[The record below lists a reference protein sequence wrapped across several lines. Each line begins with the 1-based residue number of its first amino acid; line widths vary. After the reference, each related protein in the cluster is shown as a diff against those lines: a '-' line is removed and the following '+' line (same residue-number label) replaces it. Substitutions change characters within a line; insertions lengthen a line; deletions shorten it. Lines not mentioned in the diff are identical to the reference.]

1 MQGNELSPAS
11 VGQQAPSVGV
21 IICCYTDRRWNILLE
36 SIASVRSQLAPG
48 DDLVVVVD
56 HNPALQQRLMQQ
68 ISGLHVLANVGE
80 KGLSGARNTGI
91 ETLAQDVVLFLDDD
105 AVARPGWLQGYR
117 DGFALNETVVAIGG
131 AIKPRWEVG
140 RPRWFPAEFG
150 WVVGCD
156 YRGLPGDGAEIRN
169 PIGAS
174 MGVRRTKALQVGG
187 FSSRLGRVND
197 LPVGN
202 EETELGIR
210 LRQLDPTARIIRI
223 THAVVD
229 HLVPADRCR
238 FRYYTRRCYHEGRS
252 KAALSG
258 AVGSQSALSAER
270 SYVTR
275 TLTRA
280 VGRYL
285 AEGLKGSGA
294 SLMQAAAVPVGLA
307 CTGAGYIVMTTQLR
321 RGSAT
326 PLNELV

>member
-1 MQGNELSPAS
+1 M
-11 VGQQAPSVGV
+11 GV

-229 HLVPADRCR
+229 HLL
-238 FRYYTRRCYHEGRS
+238 H
-252 KAALSG
+252 G
-258 AVGSQSALSAER
+258 AIR
-270 SYVTR
+270 
-275 TLTRA
+275 
-280 VGRYL
+280 
-285 AEGLKGSGA
+285 
-294 SLMQAAAVPVGLA
+294 
-307 CTGAGYIVMTTQLR
+307 
-321 RGSAT
+321 
-326 PLNELV
+326 